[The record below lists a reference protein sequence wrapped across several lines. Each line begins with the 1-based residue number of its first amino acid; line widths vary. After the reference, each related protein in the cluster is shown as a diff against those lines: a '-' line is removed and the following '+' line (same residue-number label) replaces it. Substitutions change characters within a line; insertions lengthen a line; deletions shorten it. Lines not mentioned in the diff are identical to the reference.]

1 MLAARSFRSTNQK
14 QDLNCSAV
22 AQLRLIVWIETC
34 RHDLNKFEYP
44 FCAIQLSALK
54 AQYAM
59 LEEEYVTSRTLAKKK
74 MNKYVAEQAA
84 VKMDEYLEQLKK
96 LRASLT
102 EQHPVS
108 V

>member
-1 MLAARSFRSTNQK
+1 
-14 QDLNCSAV
+14 
-22 AQLRLIVWIETC
+22 
-34 RHDLNKFEYP
+34 
-44 FCAIQLSALK
+44 
-54 AQYAM
+54 M

-108 V
+108 VPSPKKHDAVLLEYIQSATT